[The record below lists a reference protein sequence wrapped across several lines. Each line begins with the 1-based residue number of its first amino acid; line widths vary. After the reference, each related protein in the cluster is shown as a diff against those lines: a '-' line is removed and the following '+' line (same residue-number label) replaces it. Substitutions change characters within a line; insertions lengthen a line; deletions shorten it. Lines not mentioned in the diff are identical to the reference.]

1 MRHRA
6 RFALLGCLLLAAP
19 AFAQDAAAWIA
30 RMGEAVR
37 TLDYEGELV
46 YAHAGQIETLRL
58 FHAGGP
64 DGERERLVTL
74 TGAPREVIRA
84 DGSVT
89 CIGTA
94 PEPSVYADESG
105 RPRLLAALPGAD
117 AHALQRH
124 YAFVL
129 GGVERIAGLPAQQV
143 EVRPRDAFRYGYRLW
158 LEQASGLPL
167 KSMRFGADGRPVEQ
181 LMFTRIAL
189 GQRPSE
195 ADLAGDARDDAKRTV
210 LVLPAAVAAV
220 ASAWTV
226 VDPPPGFA
234 LAMQQP
240 RADAGEHLVYS
251 DGLANVSVYVE
262 ALDAGIPVFS
272 GPASRGA
279 MNLYG
284 RVVQGR
290 QVTVLGDVPAATVER
305 FAQSIAAADGG

>member
-6 RFALLGCLLLAAP
+6 RFALLGSLLLSAP
-19 AFAQDAAAWIA
+19 AIAQDAAALIA

-46 YAHAGQIETLRL
+46 YAHGGQIETLRL

-84 DGSVT
+84 EGRVT

-117 AHALQRH
+117 PLALQQH

-129 GGVERIAGLPAQQV
+129 GGVERVAGLPAQQV

-158 LEQASGLPL
+158 LEQGSGMPL
-167 KSMRFGADGRPVEQ
+167 KSTRFGADGRPVEQ
-181 LMFTRIAL
+181 IMFTRIAL
-189 GQRPSE
+189 GQRPTE
-195 ADLAGDARDDAKRTV
+195 ADLVGNAGGDANRTV
-210 LVLPAAVAAV
+210 LALPAAIAAT

-226 VDPPPGFA
+226 IDPPPGFA

-240 RADAGEHLVYS
+240 GTAAGEHLVYS
-251 DGLANVSVYVE
+251 DGLANVSIYVE

-305 FAQSIAAADGG
+305 FAQSLAAADGG